1 MFKRGDIDM
10 MSWQRFMDY
19 LTFDEDGFW
28 NGVREDT
35 PEEIKLEYEEYLR
48 EEEELQKLGIKR

>member
-1 MFKRGDIDM
+1 M
-10 MSWQRFMDY
+10 MKWQRFEEY

-35 PEEIKLEYEEYLR
+35 PEEIKREYEEYLR
-48 EEEELQKLGIKR
+48 EKEELLKQGYKR